1 MVALLGSFSRGSLHA
16 MSSANPGIWRL
27 TMAVDGGDSR
37 AGAARDF
44 RRVVL
49 QYAISGVAA
58 LILLAAAGVYL
69 LRNIGRDEATRN
81 ARQVAELAGRSVVE
95 PALTPGVL
103 RGDPAAIARLDRV
116 VHRGVLG
123 DRIVRVKIWDA
134 RGRIVYSDDHRLIG
148 TRYASGARELR
159 TVSTGTEAEVSD
171 LSRPE
176 NRFERRFDK
185 LLEVYLRIRG
195 PRGQPLLFETYERYS
210 SVAASGRK
218 LWLAFAPAILGT
230 LALLW
235 LIQLPLAW
243 RGARQLRDHQR
254 QRELLLQRAIES
266 SELERR
272 RIARDLHDG
281 AVQDLAGVS
290 YGLTAAAQQVESRE
304 TAELLREAA
313 SGTRRTIREL
323 RSLLV
328 DIYPP
333 DLHRTGLG
341 PALNDLVAPLAPRGI
356 ETELDV
362 PESITLRPELET
374 LFYRCAQ
381 EALRNVVR
389 HSGATH
395 VLVSVHADGQS
406 ARLVVEDDGRGFDG
420 GVEEGHLGLRL
431 LADLAH
437 EAGGELELESSPAG
451 TRVRVEAPL

>member
-1 MVALLGSFSRGSLHA
+1 MAT
-16 MSSANPGIWRL
+16 ANPGIWRL
-27 TMAVDGGDSR
+27 TMAPDGGESR
-37 AGAARDF
+37 TGGTRDF

-49 QYAISGVAA
+49 QYALSGVIA
-58 LILLAAAGVYL
+58 LVLLAAAGVYL
-69 LRNIGRDEATRN
+69 LRNVGRDEAIRN
-81 ARQVAELAGRSVVE
+81 AKEVAELAGRSVVE

-103 RGDPAAIARLDRV
+103 RGDPGALARFDRV
-116 VHRGVLG
+116 VRRGVLG
-123 DRIVRVKIWDA
+123 GRLVRVKIWDA
-134 RGRIVYSDDHRLIG
+134 RGRIVYSDANALIG
-148 TRYASGARELR
+148 SRYALGADELDVLTKGH
-159 TVSTGTEAEVSD
+159 TVAAVSD

-176 NRFERRFDK
+176 NRFERHFHK
-185 LLEVYLRIRG
+185 LLEVYLPIRG
-195 PRGQPLLFETYERYS
+195 PNGERLLFETYERYS
-210 SVAASGRK
+210 SIAASGRN

-243 RGARQLRDHQR
+243 RGARQLRDNQL
-254 QRELLLQRAIES
+254 QRERLLQRAIES

-290 YGLTAAAQQVESRE
+290 YSLTAGAQHVDDPE
-304 TAELLREAA
+304 TAALLHEAA

-356 ETELDV
+356 EAALDV
-362 PESITLRPELET
+362 PPSLELRPELET

-381 EALRNVVR
+381 EALRNVTR
-389 HSGATH
+389 HSRAAH
-395 VLVSVHADGQS
+395 VHVSVQTDDEQA
-406 ARLVVEDDGRGFDG
+406 LLIVEDDGQGFDG
-420 GVEEGHLGLRL
+420 RVEEGHLGLRL
-431 LADLAH
+431 LADLAR
-437 EAGGELELESSPAG
+437 EAGGELELESSSGG
-451 TRVRVEAPL
+451 TRVCVRAPL

>member
-1 MVALLGSFSRGSLHA
+1 MA
-16 MSSANPGIWRL
+16 SANPGIWRL
-27 TMAVDGGDSR
+27 TMASDGGESR
-37 AGAARDF
+37 AGGARDF

-49 QYAISGVAA
+49 QYALSGVAA

-69 LRNIGRDEATRN
+69 LRNVGRDEAIRN
-81 ARQVAELAGRSVVE
+81 AKQVAELAGQSVVE

-103 RGDPAAIARLDRV
+103 RGETAALARLDRTV
-116 VHRGVLG
+116 RRGVLG
-123 DRIVRVKIWDA
+123 GRIVRVKLWDA
-134 RGRIVYSDDHRLIG
+134 RGRIVYSDANALIG
-148 TRYASGARELR
+148 SRYALGGDEQRALASGR
-159 TVSTGTEAEVSD
+159 TEAAVSD

-176 NRFERRFDK
+176 NRFERHFHK
-185 LLEVYLRIRG
+185 LLEVYLPIRG
-195 PRGQPLLFETYERYS
+195 PNGERLLFETYERYS
-210 SVAASGRK
+210 SIAASGRD

-235 LIQLPLAW
+235 LVQLPLAW
-243 RGARQLRDHQR
+243 RGARQLREHQR

-290 YGLTAAAQQVESRE
+290 YSLTAGAQEVSDPE
-304 TAELLREAA
+304 TAALLREAA
-313 SGTRRTIREL
+313 GGTRRTIREL

-341 PALNDLVAPLAPRGI
+341 PALHDLVAPLAPRGI
-356 ETELDV
+356 EAGLDV
-362 PESITLRPELET
+362 PESLELRPELET

-389 HSGATH
+389 HSGASR
-395 VLVSVHADGQS
+395 VLISVEADDEQ

-420 GVEEGHLGLRL
+420 RVEEGHLGLRL
-431 LADLAH
+431 LADLSR
-437 EAGGELELESSPAG
+437 EAGGELELDSSSGG
-451 TRVRVEAPL
+451 TRISVRAPL